1 MTTTLTTT
9 TASSARATV
18 RDWGALAVLML
29 PVLLVSID
37 GTVLGFALPSIAAT
51 LGPTAA
57 QQLWI
62 IDVYPL
68 VLAGLLVSMGSLG
81 DRWGRRRL
89 LLLGATGFA
98 AMSVVAA
105 YAPTSAALI
114 AARAGLGFF
123 GAMLM
128 PSTLSLLRNI
138 FTDSQQRRLAI
149 AVWASCFAGGA
160 ALGPIVGGFL
170 LEHYWWGSV
179 FLMAVP
185 VLIPLLILAPIF
197 VPESRDPN
205 PGRIDPVSIVLSLLA
220 LTPIVYAVKTLAK
233 GGDLAVVAGA
243 LAVGVT
249 ATALFLRRQ
258 LQRPD
263 PMLDVRLFA
272 DRRFSGA
279 VAVNLLSV
287 FSLVGFMFFVSQHLQ
302 LVVGMSPMDAGWA
315 LVPGLITM
323 MVAGLYVVRVVRW
336 VAPSTVVV
344 GGMLVAAAAYAVVT
358 AFASPES
365 TLAVLVAFAM
375 LGVGIGAAETLSN
388 DLIVSSVPAEK
399 AGAASAVSETAYE
412 LGSVLGTA
420 VLGSILAGAYAVKL
434 ALPAGLSGAQAEAA
448 SETLA
453 GAHHIATELP
463 AESADALIRAAG
475 QAFDAGVSVT
485 SAIGVVLML
494 SAAWIAHRTLRAP
507 SSSASTTA
515 AQ

>member
-1 MTTTLTTT
+1 MTTTLAT
-9 TASSARATV
+9 TASPRASV

-37 GTVLGFALPSIAAT
+37 GTVLGFALPAIAAT

-62 IDVYPL
+62 VDVYPL
-68 VLAGLLVSMGSLG
+68 VLAGLLVSMGGLG
-81 DRWGRRRL
+81 DRIGRRRL

-98 AMSVVAA
+98 AMSVAAA
-105 YAPTSAALI
+105 YAPTAGALI
-114 AARAGLGFF
+114 AARACLGFF

-138 FTDSQQRRLAI
+138 FADPQQRRLAI
-149 AVWASCFAGGA
+149 AVWASCFAAGA

-170 LEHYWWGSV
+170 LEHLWWGSV

-185 VLIPLLILAPIF
+185 VLIPLLVLAPVF
-197 VPESRDPN
+197 VPESRDPR

-233 GGDLAVVAGA
+233 GGDLVQVVIT
-243 LAVGVT
+243 LAVGAT
-249 ATALFLRRQ
+249 ATGLFLHRQ
-258 LQRPD
+258 LHRDD

-302 LVVGMSPMDAGWA
+302 LVVGMSPMNAGWA
-315 LVPGLITM
+315 LVPGMITM
-323 MVAGLYVVRVVRW
+323 MVAGLYVVRLVRW
-336 VAPSTVVV
+336 VAPSTVVLA
-344 GGMLVAAAAYAVVT
+344 GMGVSAAAYAVVA

-365 TLAVLVAFAM
+365 TLAVLIAFAM

-388 DLIVSSVPAEK
+388 DMIVSSVPAEK

-420 VLGSILAGAYAVKL
+420 VLGSILAGAYAAGLV
-434 ALPAGLSGAQAEAA
+434 LPAGLTADQAVAA
-448 SETLA
+448 TETLA
-453 GAHHIATELP
+453 GAHHVATQLP
-463 AESADALIRAAG
+463 AETAGALVRAAG
-475 QAFDAGVSVT
+475 QAFDAGVTVT

-494 SAAWIAHRTLRAP
+494 AAAFIARRTLRAP
-507 SSSASTTA
+507 SSSAAVTA
-515 AQ
+515 ER